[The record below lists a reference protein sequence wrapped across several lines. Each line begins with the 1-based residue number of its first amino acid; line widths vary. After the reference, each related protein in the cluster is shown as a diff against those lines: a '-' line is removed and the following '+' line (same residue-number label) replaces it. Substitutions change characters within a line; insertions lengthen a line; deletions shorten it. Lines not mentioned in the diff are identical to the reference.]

1 MTPSRSFRYTPS
13 RVQVK
18 TRFEIPPD
26 RRDAARAAAEIP
38 GVWVDFAAEPPRID
52 IPANAFGLVKWAGDV
67 SSPQFSAYAGYGF
80 DDGVL
85 RAYQTRAMQFLYDAQ
100 RVVLADAMGLGKTR
114 TAALAAWAFRQTLGR
129 GPILIIGPQ
138 HLRESWRQELVRIG
152 LLSDGADS
160 RWCAL
165 RTVDKSSELA
175 ESLWNKDARFYFC
188 HYEILHAWW
197 DRLYPLRPAASILD
211 EAHLVKNWRTRRAQ
225 AVALACG
232 ATPMRIVL
240 TGTPLLNRPQEL
252 YSLLSL
258 ATGKFTW
265 GTPSEFLVRYCGG
278 KKDKYGGVEHAA
290 GLDTHQAEL
299 RARLDTC
306 FVRRTIEDVGLDLPP
321 LTREPILVEPEREEL
336 KQYASL
342 FDGYDPRA
350 ILDALLD
357 RRGST
362 QTFAMLDRAR
372 KLASGMKLRATLRE
386 CESALAAGEQVVV
399 FTWLKAAAKYIAA
412 ESNALCITG
421 EMSQDARDGT
431 LAGFIE
437 RAEARAPTLLA
448 ATYGSLSVGVNLQCA
463 RIVLLHDLDWTPATL
478 LQAEAR
484 AYRSGQTRPV
494 LSKWML
500 AKGTL
505 DEYLASILLAKA
517 DVIAKTLGDRE
528 PARLADVLGAVKPE
542 SAFERFFD
550 DLERWRSAA

>member
-1 MTPSRSFRYTPS
+1 MTLDAVRAWSTAGPTRVPRDWASLRPYQSYAASF
-13 RVQVK
+13 
-18 TRFEIPPD
+18 I
-26 RRDAARAAAEIP
+26 
-38 GVWVDFAAEPPRID
+38 
-52 IPANAFGLVKWAGDV
+52 
-67 SSPQFSAYAGYGF
+67 
-80 DDGVL
+80 
-85 RAYQTRAMQFLYDAQ
+85 YDMR
-100 RVVLADAMGLGKTR
+100 RVVLADAPGTGKTR
-114 TAALAAWAFRQTLGR
+114 VAALAAHAFRDKLGR

-138 HLRESWRQELVRIG
+138 HLRESWRQELVRVG
-152 LLSDGADS
+152 LLSGEDDP

-165 RTVDKSSELA
+165 RTVDKSSALA
-175 ESLWNKDARFYFC
+175 EDLWRPDARFYFC

-252 YSLLSL
+252 HSLLSL

-290 GLDTHQAEL
+290 GLDTHVAEL
-299 RARLDTC
+299 KARLETC
-306 FVRRTIEDVGLDLPP
+306 FLRRTIEEVGLDLPK
-321 LTREPILVEPEREEL
+321 LTRETILVEPEREEL
-336 KQYASL
+336 SQYASL

-350 ILDALLD
+350 IVEALLD

-372 KLASGMKLRATLRE
+372 KLASGMKLKATLRE
-386 CESALAAGEQVVV
+386 CESALAAGEQIVV
-399 FTWLKAAAKYIAA
+399 FTWLKAAAKYLAT
-412 ESNALCITG
+412 ECNALCVTG

-431 LAGFIE
+431 LAGFVR
-437 RAEARAPTLLA
+437 RAADRTPVLLT
-448 ATYGSLSVGVNLQCA
+448 ATYGALSVGVNLQAA

-484 AYRSGQTRPV
+484 VYRSGQARPV
-494 LSKWML
+494 LSKWIL

-505 DEYLASILLAKA
+505 DEYLASILIAKA
-517 DVIAKTLGDRE
+517 SVIAETLGDRE
-528 PARLADVLGAVKPE
+528 PQKLSEVLGAVKPE
-542 SAFERFFD
+542 SAFKRFFD
-550 DLERWRSAA
+550 DLKRWRAS